1 MTKSSDLFKIQSN
14 DVSPDKGRV
23 LISEPFLRDT
33 TFGRSVI
40 LLVDHGTEGTMGI
53 IMNKRSTLIVNDV
66 VKEFKYLNDIP
77 LFKGGPIGM
86 DTLFYL
92 HTLPNIEGSL
102 SIGNGI
108 FLNGDFNEIKQYVL
122 QGNPLEGNI
131 RFFIGYSG
139 WETEQL
145 QQEIEEN
152 TWIIGQAD
160 TASLMTSPAK
170 DLWKTSMEQQGK
182 QYKTWARFPK
192 VPSLN

>member
-14 DVSPDKGRV
+14 HVLPDKGKV
-23 LISEPFLRDT
+23 LISEPFLCDT
-33 TFGRSVI
+33 TFGRSVV
-40 LLVDHGTEGTMGI
+40 LLIDHGTKGTMGI
-53 IMNKRSTLIVNDV
+53 IMNKRSSLIVNDV

-108 FLNGDFNEIKQYVL
+108 FLNGDFNEIKRYVL

-152 TWIIGQAD
+152 TWIIGQTD
-160 TASLMTSPAK
+160 TTSLMTSPAK
-170 DLWKTSMEQQGK
+170 DLWRRSMEQQGK